1 MPFFVGIDGGGTKT
15 RCLVG
20 DESSLLGAGSS
31 AASKLLRVGEACTQN
46 SLAAAIHEACVAAN
60 ISPRAITS
68 TCAGVTGASHAEVA
82 KTIRRL
88 VGQIVGGNIEVVGDM
103 EIALE
108 GALGRG
114 AGVVVVAGTGSIA
127 YGRNRRGETAR
138 SGGWGSVVSDEGS
151 GYWVGVNA
159 IRAAL
164 RAQARGNPSP
174 LLEKFML
181 ALGASSLDQFI
192 ARANGCPPPD
202 FASLFPM
209 VLKAATE
216 GEPVAAEVLSR
227 AGRALAGIAEDVI
240 ARLFHAEDIVVAG
253 CGGVFASSMQL
264 RQAFS
269 EQLRARVPGIQLVSG
284 VIDPAFGALTRA
296 RRGTVA

>member
-1 MPFFVGIDGGGTKT
+1 M
-15 RCLVG
+15 
-20 DESSLLGAGSS
+20 
-31 AASKLLRVGEACTQN
+31 
-46 SLAAAIHEACVAAN
+46 
-60 ISPRAITS
+60 
-68 TCAGVTGASHAEVA
+68 
-82 KTIRRL
+82 
-88 VGQIVGGNIEVVGDM
+88 
-103 EIALE
+103 
-108 GALGRG
+108 
-114 AGVVVVAGTGSIA
+114 VVVAGTGSIA